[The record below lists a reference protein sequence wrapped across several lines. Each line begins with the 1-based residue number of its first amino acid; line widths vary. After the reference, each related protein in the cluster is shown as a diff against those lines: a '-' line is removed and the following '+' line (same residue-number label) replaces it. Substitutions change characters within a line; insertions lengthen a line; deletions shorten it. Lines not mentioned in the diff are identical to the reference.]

1 MREREPSMRTID
13 VRADTTLAATSERRA
28 EVARHRR
35 SLFVAL
41 GATALLFGLLG
52 WRLERAV
59 GLAGLEPP
67 TASVQR
73 SDLDAEERTNIDL
86 FRQCSPAV
94 VHVTNL
100 SVQRDPWSMDVQEIP
115 RGSGTGFVWDERGHV
130 VTNFHVIRDS
140 DAVIVSLA
148 ATAEPVRARVIGASP
163 QHDLAVLELED
174 PGFPLRPLTLGTSSD
189 LLVGQKV
196 WAIGNPFGLDQTLT
210 TGVISGLGREIRSPT
225 GHRIQ
230 DVIQTD
236 AAINP
241 GNSGG
246 PLLDSSGRV
255 IGINTAIV
263 SPSGAYAGIGFAV
276 PADIVRR
283 VVPELIRRGR
293 VSRPGLGVTLLS
305 EAWNRRYRFEG
316 VGIES
321 VTPGGAAERAGLRDA
336 QVYRDR
342 SLAVDVIVGVDGR
355 AIKNGYDLMDALD
368 GKAVGQE
375 VEVTVRRGQREQ
387 TVRLELQAID

>member
-1 MREREPSMRTID
+1 MRTID
-13 VRADTTLAATSERRA
+13 VSAHTTLAPHGEREDERL
-28 EVARHRR
+28 RHRR
-35 SLFVAL
+35 SLTAAL
-41 GATALLFGLLG
+41 CVSAALFGLLG
-52 WRLERAV
+52 WRLERAL
-59 GLAGLEPP
+59 GLAGMAPP
-67 TASVQR
+67 HPSVQR
-73 SDLDAEERTNIDL
+73 GDLDAEERANIDL
-86 FRQCSPAV
+86 FARCSPAV

-100 SVQRDPWSMDVQEIP
+100 AVRRDAWTLDSTAIP
-115 RGSGTGFVWDERGHV
+115 QGAGTGFLWDEAGHV
-130 VTNFHVIRDS
+130 VTNFHVIQGS
-140 DAVIVSLA
+140 DALHVSLA
-148 ATAEPVRARVIGASP
+148 GVSEPLRARVIGLSP

-174 PGFPLRPLTLGTSSD
+174 APREMLRPLSVGTSND

-276 PADIVRR
+276 PVDIVRR
-283 VVPELIRRGR
+283 VVPVLIQRGR

-305 EAWNRRYRFEG
+305 EVWNRRYSFQG

-321 VTPGGAAERAGLRDA
+321 VQPGGPAARAGLRDA
-336 QVYRDR
+336 QLYRDR
-342 SLAVDVIVGVDGR
+342 SLSVDVIVGVDGKPIR
-355 AIKNGYDLMDALD
+355 NTYDLMDVLD
-368 GKAVGQE
+368 DKAVGQE
-375 VEVTVRRGQREQ
+375 VEVTVLRGQRRQ
-387 TVRLELQAID
+387 TVRVELQAID

>member
-1 MREREPSMRTID
+1 MRTID
-13 VRADTTLAATSERRA
+13 IPSQTTLDERGERL
-28 EVARHRR
+28 EQRDNHRR

-41 GATALLFGLLG
+41 GASALLFGLLG

-59 GLAGLEPP
+59 EQAGSAAPLP
-67 TASVQR
+67 AVQR
-73 SDLDAEERTNIDL
+73 TDLDAEERTNIDL
-86 FRQCSPAV
+86 FRRCSPAV

-100 SVQRDPWSMDVQEIP
+100 SVQRNRWTMDSLAIP
-115 RGSGTGFVWDERGHV
+115 QGAGSGFVWDDKGHV

-140 DAVIVSLA
+140 DAVTIALA
-148 ATAEPVRARVIGASP
+148 QSSEPLRARVIGSSP
-163 QHDLAVLELED
+163 QHDLAVLALED
-174 PGFPLRPLTLGTSSD
+174 PPRELLRPLSLGNSRD

-321 VTPGGAAERAGLRDA
+321 VTPGGAAASAGLRDA

-342 SLAVDVIVGVDGR
+342 SLSVDVIVGIDGKKVR
-355 AIKNGYDLMDALD
+355 TSYDLMDVLD
-368 GKAVGQE
+368 AKAVGE
-375 VEVTVRRGQREQ
+375 VVDVTVRRGRNEE
-387 TVRLELQAID
+387 TVRVELQAID

>member
-1 MREREPSMRTID
+1 MRTID
-13 VRADTTLAATSERRA
+13 VTAQTTLSELGERRL
-28 EVARHRR
+28 EHVRHRR
-35 SLFVAL
+35 SLFAAL
-41 GATALLFGLLG
+41 GASALLFGCLG
-52 WRLERAV
+52 WRLEHAL
-59 GLAGLEPP
+59 GLASIAPP
-67 TASVQR
+67 RPALQR

-86 FRQCSPAV
+86 FRQSSPAV

-100 SVQRDPWSMDVQEIP
+100 SLRRDARTLDSLAIP
-115 RGSGTGFVWDERGHV
+115 QGAGTGFVWDEAGHV
-130 VTNFHVIRDS
+130 VTNFHVIQGS
-140 DAVIVSLA
+140 DAVSVALA
-148 ATAEPVRARVIGASP
+148 QSTEPLRARVIGSSA

-174 PGFPLRPLTLGTSSD
+174 PPRELLAPLAIGSSSD

-276 PADIVRR
+276 PVDIVKR

-293 VSRPGLGVTLLS
+293 VSRPGLGVVMLP
-305 EAWNRRYRFEG
+305 EGYNRRYRFEG

-321 VTPGGAAERAGLRDA
+321 VQPDGPAARAGLRDA
-336 QVYRDR
+336 QFYNDG
-342 SLAVDVIVGVDGR
+342 SIAMDVITAIDGQPVR
-355 AIKNGYDLMDALD
+355 SRYDLMDVLD
-368 GKAVGQE
+368 GRAVGDE
-375 VEVTVRRGQREQ
+375 IEVTVRRGRREQ
-387 TVRLELQAID
+387 SVRMQLAALD